1 MLTRT
6 AIASLILGGL
16 AFSAPVMAA
25 DQPAPP
31 MAGKMHKMSDPV
43 EARITSLHAR
53 LNITA
58 DQEGAW
64 SQVADAMRDNAKS
77 HEDLVKTK
85 QANEATMTA
94 AEDMAA
100 YAEIAQ
106 NHADGV
112 KKLAQAF
119 QTLYD
124 GLSADQK
131 KAADEEF
138 RAHKQRVRHRAHGAA
153 EQH

>member
-1 MLTRT
+1 M
-6 AIASLILGGL
+6 ASLILGGL
-16 AFSAPVMAA
+16 AFAAPVMAA

-31 MAGKMHKMSDPV
+31 TAAKMHKMAKMADPV
-43 EARITSLHAR
+43 EARIASLHDR

-64 SQVADAMRDNAKS
+64 SQLAGTMRDNAKS
-77 HEDLVKTK
+77 HEDLVKAK

-94 AEDMAA
+94 VEDLAA

-131 KAADEEF
+131 KTADEEF

-153 EQH
+153 DQH